1 MITWRARA
9 YKPCEAASSAV
20 YLTNQAKSGTRRSP
34 DLWASC
40 LRYQS
45 YSMEDAPSCR
55 TLWVPK
61 TIATWADSRGN
72 ASARGL
78 CQVPAA
84 RSAPG
89 RACDDFRLVGLK
101 LIFLIVT
108 RAVSLLSLSRREVWW
123 KDAEILILRHQLAVT
138 LREQPRAH
146 ARLTWSDRAWL
157 APLAGAL
164 PGGGL
169 DGLRLIVAPSS
180 ILRLCVPRIAS
191 TVLTSRVARPALRP

>member
-1 MITWRARA
+1 
-9 YKPCEAASSAV
+9 
-20 YLTNQAKSGTRRSP
+20 
-34 DLWASC
+34 
-40 LRYQS
+40 
-45 YSMEDAPSCR
+45 MEDAPSCR

-101 LIFLIVT
+101 LIFPSAP
-108 RAVSLLSLSRREVWW
+108 RAVWLRSLPRREVWW

-146 ARLTWSDRAWL
+146 ARRTRSDRAGLGPLGARLPVGRL
-157 APLAGAL
+157 A
-164 PGGGL
+164 
-169 DGLRLIVAPSS
+169 GLRLIVAPSS
-180 ILRLCVPRIAS
+180 ILRLCVPR
-191 TVLTSRVARPALRP
+191 